1 MRGSFFSMR
10 RSRNQPMHND
20 ARSVFLIGMM
30 GAGKSTVGRLLAQ
43 QLNYQ
48 FVDADREMEVR
59 SGVPIPTIFEIEGES
74 GFRRREIGLLD
85 ELTQQ
90 AGVVLATGGGAIL
103 DAETAQTLRQRGLV
117 IYLRASADE
126 IYRRTRQDRS
136 RPLLQ
141 TADPRARINE
151 LLAEREPLYEKAAHL
166 VFQSAASNP
175 RRLVA
180 RLMEHP
186 QLKAIALRGA

>member
-1 MRGSFFSMR
+1 M
-10 RSRNQPMHND
+10 QDD

-48 FVDADREMEVR
+48 FVDADREMEAR
-59 SGVPIPTIFEIEGES
+59 SGVPIPTIFEIEGEA
-74 GFRRREIGLLD
+74 GFRRREIVLLG

-90 AGVVLATGGGAIL
+90 AGIVLATGGGAIL
-103 DAETAQTLRQRGLV
+103 DAEMAQALRQRGLV

-126 IYRRTRQDRS
+126 IFRRTRQDRS

-141 TADPRARINE
+141 TADPRTRINE

-175 RRLVA
+175 RRLVT

-186 QLKAIALRGA
+186 QLKAIAGRGA

>member
-1 MRGSFFSMR
+1 MTM
-10 RSRNQPMHND
+10 QND
-20 ARSVFLIGMM
+20 PRSVFLIGMM
-30 GAGKSTVGRLLAQ
+30 GAGKSTVGRLLAEK
-43 QLNYQ
+43 LNYQ
-48 FVDADREMEVR
+48 FVDADRELEAR
-59 SGVPIPTIFEIEGES
+59 SGVPIPTIFEIEGEA

-85 ELTQQ
+85 ELTQR
-90 AGVVLATGGGAIL
+90 AGIVLATGGGAVL
-103 DAETAQTLRQRGLV
+103 DAQLAQSMRERGLV

-126 IYRRTRQDRS
+126 IFRRTRQDRS

-141 TADPRARINE
+141 TANPRARIDQ

-180 RLMEHP
+180 RLLEHP
-186 QLKAIALRGA
+186 QLKAIAIRSA